1 MTMKQGSEK
10 YLKTLDLLR
19 KSKPVPD
26 SAEEIEREI
35 VRQISSPAGQETRSF
50 SFFDLLFGWTNIVWI
65 RRSLIAVSVM
75 LVTLFVYQQSMI
87 VRQLNWLTSQ
97 VISDQV
103 KSVNYSRSGM
113 SDRFKLLKFSGS
125 RINYQNRALSETE
138 INELIQS
145 FDDLQNDYDNLR
157 RIIED
162 DPELKDLLEKK
173 LDEQNNKKVKL

>member
-10 YLKTLDLLR
+10 YLKTVDLLR
-19 KSKPVPD
+19 KSKPVPA

-35 VRQISSPAGQETRSF
+35 IRKISSSAVQETPSL

-103 KSVNYSRSGM
+103 KSISYSQSGM
-113 SDRFKLLKFSGS
+113 ATRIKLFKISAS
-125 RINYQNRALSETE
+125 RINYQNRNLSDTE
-138 INELIQS
+138 INLLMQS
-145 FDDLQNDYDNLR
+145 FDELQNDYDNLK

-162 DPELKDLLEKK
+162 DPELKELIEKK
-173 LDEQNNKKVKL
+173 LSEQNNKKVKL